1 MCKFHSNILYSL
13 IVDCETEEAHRR
25 PMSEEI
31 GDNTTVVERPCAM
44 VASRLS
50 VRMPYMCIILVK
62 DLLSR

>member
-1 MCKFHSNILYSL
+1 L

-31 GDNTTVVERPCAM
+31 GDDTTVVDRPCAM

-50 VRMPYMCIILVK
+50 DGMPNMCIILVK